1 MRTLTAEQVGY
12 VSGGAI
18 GGGYVNGI
26 PLLSSGGGQESA
38 TIVLETVTVWGDAA
52 EGGGITSSVM
62 NNVCNWAGA
71 VSGVAAATITGA
83 AGVTLPVV
91 GLVGLGVAGSVE
103 RICTLG
109 VTAATGGIPTSH
121 PR

>member
-1 MRTLTAEQVGY
+1 MRALQGIEVFQ
-12 VSGGAI
+12 VSGGMI
-18 GGGYVNGI
+18 GGGTSPTGI
-26 PLLSSGGGQESA
+26 PLLSAGSGNSVARPTPGAHSEHSHG
-38 TIVLETVTVWGDAA
+38 
-52 EGGGITSSVM
+52 TSTGALSSL
-62 NNVCNWAGA
+62 CNWAGA